1 MTNDMLRNMYK
12 GRPPPLPPRLD
23 DDDDDLAE
31 TGDSFDSHSSSF
43 LNPSPAVHPSKLRQ
57 GGASGGRG
65 LPSASNRYAP
75 LEWNAFFQEKRSV
88 TVPAEAEDEAD
99 ITFNVYE
106 TKGRPGAPVFVMHHG
121 AGLAALSFALT
132 ARGIRKLVGD
142 EVGLLSFDVRGHG
155 ETTSGDENN
164 LSLDRLAKDLENVI
178 HAVYGQHLPDI
189 ILVGHSMGG
198 AVVSEAA
205 SRGVIP
211 NLIGVAVL
219 DIVEGVAIETLAYLH
234 GWLERRPVNF
244 RSLDKVAQWSV
255 KSGTVRNIES
265 ARVSCPPLVKL
276 INNSTLE
283 NPCYG
288 WRTDLAASEQYWK
301 GWFTGLTEKFL
312 SCRAGKLLVLAGT
325 DRLDKDMTIAQM
337 QGKFQML
344 VFPNSGHCVQEDDP
358 ERMARELVAF
368 WKRNERLPKKK
379 KSAFAQMVAFTGVT
393 DNMSTANNN
402 NSAHHHP
409 SQPSNGTGPGTD
421 VTNTIP
427 STSSS
432 SARKPSHLS
441 IDSNGANSAF
451 LHTLNSQLQMAAGSQ
466 PRHYQ
471 QHQDALASTVPAGES
486 DFPLSTGIDRAALIA
501 ADFDTDEFLSARRH
515 LPLEELKSQ
524 LNSHKKELKT
534 ELVELINSD
543 YADFINLSTNLNGVD
558 KMMEDLRKPLDKMKD
573 DAVAV
578 KSNLESVVRSLE
590 QKLEHRAEIR
600 EKKASLQLLLNIS
613 ESVAKV
619 EGLLQISSGS
629 ETASGLRDG
638 NESISVAKRLER
650 VAIEYNQM
658 QYLVTKG
665 ASLPFVTN
673 IDWRLVRIK
682 ETMSENLSTV
692 LRACIHPSQLTDADA
707 VSNKES
713 LTQCLRTYALIDQT
727 AEAEKVISEELLA
740 PFLNKTVTRAA
751 LSVQAQANRTTDG
764 AITVRPLVAMFNK
777 VLAFIDTHCSTLID
791 VTQRELKGTNFDIP
805 VNCIWNLSAETILS
819 NIPHILSPGIA
830 DDFHRNYTDT
840 MDFVSKIEELCGS
853 RRSLT
858 RLRSQ
863 PSYQAIAKNK
873 LPLYF
878 QIRFK
883 DISMS
888 IEDALQANVE
898 TSPKFSNTTEVQLP
912 ASMAIIRAIERCW
925 SSDVFLYGIA
935 HSFWKFTLQLMARY
949 SIWISTNLA
958 KDLDPTKSR
967 SIQSRSSSPA
977 PDANPNTSRPQGRAT
992 PTPGSIRSA
1001 TTGAGAG
1008 PVGKISVE
1016 ETMLQQLSMVVSDV
1030 DSVTARIQDI
1040 FTHQIQPRLP
1050 PTMAE
1055 EPILL
1060 ESFKLNLQ
1068 AIRQDVPAVQ
1078 ERITALIT
1086 KNCVDTLA
1094 NVRALA
1100 VRYGDPPR
1108 EPSQFVTLILGP
1120 LSKYM
1125 SGPGAVLSEEAKQ
1138 AWTREVIVATTQRYS
1153 DILAEKLAESKSQE
1167 EHSNKLKAG
1176 AKPRAGVPR
1185 PKLPSAFSVGGGGSG
1200 TDSEGVNISTHDKL
1214 RLQCVLDVRCYK
1226 TELTKFKIEPDTF
1239 EPYLNLQSNTQPYEN
1254 LLAATGQN

>member
-1 MTNDMLRNMYK
+1 M
-12 GRPPPLPPRLD
+12 
-23 DDDDDLAE
+23 
-31 TGDSFDSHSSSF
+31 
-43 LNPSPAVHPSKLRQ
+43 V
-57 GGASGGRG
+57 AS
-65 LPSASNRYAP
+65 
-75 LEWNAFFQEKRSV
+75 
-88 TVPAEAEDEAD
+88 T
-99 ITFNVYE
+99 
-106 TKGRPGAPVFVMHHG
+106 
-121 AGLAALSFALT
+121 GLA
-132 ARGIRKLVGD
+132 D
-142 EVGLLSFDVRGHG
+142 
-155 ETTSGDENN
+155 N
-164 LSLDRLAKDLENVI
+164 L
-178 HAVYGQHLPDI
+178 G
-189 ILVGHSMGG
+189 
-198 AVVSEAA
+198 
-205 SRGVIP
+205 
-211 NLIGVAVL
+211 
-219 DIVEGVAIETLAYLH
+219 
-234 GWLERRPVNF
+234 
-244 RSLDKVAQWSV
+244 
-255 KSGTVRNIES
+255 
-265 ARVSCPPLVKL
+265 
-276 INNSTLE
+276 
-283 NPCYG
+283 
-288 WRTDLAASEQYWK
+288 
-301 GWFTGLTEKFL
+301 
-312 SCRAGKLLVLAGT
+312 
-325 DRLDKDMTIAQM
+325 
-337 QGKFQML
+337 
-344 VFPNSGHCVQEDDP
+344 
-358 ERMARELVAF
+358 
-368 WKRNERLPKKK
+368 
-379 KSAFAQMVAFTGVT
+379 
-393 DNMSTANNN
+393 TANNN
-402 NSAHHHP
+402 NNAHHHP
-409 SQPSNGTGPGTD
+409 SQPSNGPGPGTD
-421 VTNTIP
+421 SIATI
-427 STSSS
+427 TSSTTS

-451 LHTLNSQLQMAAGSQ
+451 LHTLNSQLQMAASSQ

-471 QHQDALASTVPAGES
+471 QHHDASSVTVADS

-524 LNSHKKELKT
+524 LISHMKELKT

-558 KMMEDLRKPLDKMKD
+558 RMMEDLRKPLDRMKD
-573 DAVAV
+573 DAIAV
-578 KSNLESVVRSLE
+578 KSNLESVVGSLE

-613 ESVAKV
+613 ESMAKV

-629 ETASGLRDG
+629 ETAPGLRDG

-692 LRACIHPSQLTDADA
+692 LRACIQPSQLTDIDA
-707 VSNKES
+707 ASNKES

-727 AEAEKVISEELLA
+727 AEAEKVISEELLT
-740 PFLNKTVTRAA
+740 PFMNKTIIRAA
-751 LSVQAQANRTTDG
+751 LSVQAQPNKPTD
-764 AITVRPLVAMFNK
+764 AATPIRPLVAMFNK

-805 VNCIWNLSAETILS
+805 VNCIWNLSAATILS

-863 PSYQAIAKNK
+863 PSYQSITKK
-873 LPLYF
+873 HLPTYF
-878 QIRFK
+878 QIRFS
-883 DISMS
+883 DISKS

-935 HSFWKFTLQLMARY
+935 HSFWRFTLQLMARY

-958 KDLDPTKSR
+958 KDLDSAKDR

-977 PDANPNTSRPQGRAT
+977 PGANPNSSRAQGRAT
-992 PTPGSIRSA
+992 PTPGPIRSA
-1001 TTGAGAG
+1001 TTGLGSGAG
-1008 PVGKISVE
+1008 PVGKAAVE
-1016 ETMLQQLSMVVSDV
+1016 GMMLQQLSMIVSDV

-1040 FTHQIQPRLP
+1040 FATQIRPRLP
-1050 PTMAE
+1050 PSMAE

-1060 ESFKLNLQ
+1060 ESFDLNLQ
-1068 AIRQDVPAVQ
+1068 AIRQDVPAVK

-1086 KNCVDTLA
+1086 KHCVD
-1094 NVRALA
+1094 ALA
-1100 VRYGDPPR
+1100 SWTITPRYVGPPR
-1108 EPSQFVTLILGP
+1108 EPSHFVTLILGP

-1138 AWTREVIVATTQRYS
+1138 AWTMEVIVATTQRYS
-1153 DILAEKLAESKSQE
+1153 EILAEKLAESRITE
-1167 EHSNKLKAG
+1167 EQTNRLKLAG
-1176 AKPRAGVPR
+1176 ARSRTGLRSTLPNIFTGGAGG
-1185 PKLPSAFSVGGGGSG
+1185 AGGGADADGA
-1200 TDSEGVNISTHDKL
+1200 NMSTHDKL
-1214 RLQCVLDVRCYK
+1214 GLQCVLDVRCYK

-1239 EPYLNLQSNTQPYEN
+1239 EPFLNLQANTQPYEN
-1254 LLAATGQN
+1254 LLVAKGQN

>member
-1 MTNDMLRNMYK
+1 M
-12 GRPPPLPPRLD
+12 
-23 DDDDDLAE
+23 
-31 TGDSFDSHSSSF
+31 
-43 LNPSPAVHPSKLRQ
+43 V
-57 GGASGGRG
+57 AS
-65 LPSASNRYAP
+65 
-75 LEWNAFFQEKRSV
+75 
-88 TVPAEAEDEAD
+88 T
-99 ITFNVYE
+99 
-106 TKGRPGAPVFVMHHG
+106 
-121 AGLAALSFALT
+121 
-132 ARGIRKLVGD
+132 
-142 EVGLLSFDVRGHG
+142 
-155 ETTSGDENN
+155 
-164 LSLDRLAKDLENVI
+164 
-178 HAVYGQHLPDI
+178 
-189 ILVGHSMGG
+189 
-198 AVVSEAA
+198 
-205 SRGVIP
+205 
-211 NLIGVAVL
+211 GVA
-219 DIVEGVAIETLAYLH
+219 
-234 GWLERRPVNF
+234 
-244 RSLDKVAQWSV
+244 
-255 KSGTVRNIES
+255 
-265 ARVSCPPLVKL
+265 
-276 INNSTLE
+276 
-283 NPCYG
+283 
-288 WRTDLAASEQYWK
+288 
-301 GWFTGLTEKFL
+301 
-312 SCRAGKLLVLAGT
+312 
-325 DRLDKDMTIAQM
+325 
-337 QGKFQML
+337 
-344 VFPNSGHCVQEDDP
+344 
-358 ERMARELVAF
+358 
-368 WKRNERLPKKK
+368 
-379 KSAFAQMVAFTGVT
+379 
-393 DNMSTANNN
+393 DNLGTANNN
-402 NSAHHHP
+402 NNNAHHHP
-409 SQPSNGTGPGTD
+409 SQPSNGPGPGTD
-421 VTNTIP
+421 SITTIN
-427 STSSS
+427 SSSTTSSS
-432 SARKPSHLS
+432 AKKPSHLS

-471 QHQDALASTVPAGES
+471 PHHDASSATVADS
-486 DFPLSTGIDRAALIA
+486 DFPLSTGIDRTALIA

-524 LNSHKKELKT
+524 LISHMKELKT

-558 KMMEDLRKPLDKMKD
+558 RMMEDLRKPLDRMKD
-573 DAVAV
+573 DAIAV
-578 KSNLESVVRSLE
+578 KSNLESVVGSLE
-590 QKLEHRAEIR
+590 QKLEHRADIR

-629 ETASGLRDG
+629 ETPSGLRDG

-692 LRACIHPSQLTDADA
+692 LRACIHPSQLTDVDA

-727 AEAEKVISEELLA
+727 AEAEKVISEELLS
-740 PFLNKTVTRAA
+740 PFMNKTIIRAA
-751 LSVQAQANRTTDG
+751 LSAQAQTSKPTDG
-764 AITVRPLVAMFNK
+764 AIPIRPLVAMFNK
-777 VLAFIDTHCSTLID
+777 VLVFIDIHCSTLID
-791 VTQRELKGTNFDIP
+791 VTRRELKGTNFDIP
-805 VNCIWNLSAETILS
+805 VNCIWNLSAATILS

-830 DDFHRNYTDT
+830 DDFHRNYTDAI
-840 MDFVSKIEELCGS
+840 DFVAKIEELCGS
-853 RRSLT
+853 RRSLM

-863 PSYQAIAKNK
+863 PSYQAITKRQ
-873 LPLYF
+873 LPTYF

-958 KDLDPTKSR
+958 KDLEPAKDR

-977 PDANPNTSRPQGRAT
+977 PGANPNTSRAQGRAT

-1001 TTGAGAG
+1001 TIGPGSGPG
-1008 PVGKISVE
+1008 PVGKTSVE
-1016 ETMLQQLSMVVSDV
+1016 EMMLQQLSMVVSDV

-1040 FTHQIQPRLP
+1040 FATQIRPRLP
-1050 PTMAE
+1050 PSMVE
-1055 EPILL
+1055 DPILL
-1060 ESFKLNLQ
+1060 ESFSLNLQ
-1068 AIRQDVPAVQ
+1068 AIRRDVPAVQ

-1086 KNCVDTLA
+1086 KHCVDTLA
-1094 NVRALA
+1094 NVWTLKPLNSE
-1100 VRYGDPPR
+1100 GPPG
-1108 EPSQFVTLILGP
+1108 EPSHFVTLILGP

-1138 AWTREVIVATTQRYS
+1138 AWTKEVIVATTLRYS
-1153 DILAEKLAESKSQE
+1153 VILAEKLAKSKSME
-1167 EHSNKLKAG
+1167 EQTNKLKLAG
-1176 AKPRAGVPR
+1176 ERSRAGLLR
-1185 PKLPSAFSVGGGGSG
+1185 SALPNAWSVGAGSG
-1200 TDSEGVNISTHDKL
+1200 ADSEGANMSTHDKL

-1239 EPYLNLQSNTQPYEN
+1239 EPYLDLQSNTQPYEN

>member
-1 MTNDMLRNMYK
+1 M
-12 GRPPPLPPRLD
+12 
-23 DDDDDLAE
+23 
-31 TGDSFDSHSSSF
+31 
-43 LNPSPAVHPSKLRQ
+43 V
-57 GGASGGRG
+57 AS
-65 LPSASNRYAP
+65 
-75 LEWNAFFQEKRSV
+75 
-88 TVPAEAEDEAD
+88 T
-99 ITFNVYE
+99 
-106 TKGRPGAPVFVMHHG
+106 
-121 AGLAALSFALT
+121 
-132 ARGIRKLVGD
+132 
-142 EVGLLSFDVRGHG
+142 
-155 ETTSGDENN
+155 
-164 LSLDRLAKDLENVI
+164 
-178 HAVYGQHLPDI
+178 
-189 ILVGHSMGG
+189 
-198 AVVSEAA
+198 
-205 SRGVIP
+205 
-211 NLIGVAVL
+211 GVA
-219 DIVEGVAIETLAYLH
+219 
-234 GWLERRPVNF
+234 
-244 RSLDKVAQWSV
+244 
-255 KSGTVRNIES
+255 
-265 ARVSCPPLVKL
+265 
-276 INNSTLE
+276 
-283 NPCYG
+283 
-288 WRTDLAASEQYWK
+288 
-301 GWFTGLTEKFL
+301 
-312 SCRAGKLLVLAGT
+312 
-325 DRLDKDMTIAQM
+325 
-337 QGKFQML
+337 
-344 VFPNSGHCVQEDDP
+344 
-358 ERMARELVAF
+358 
-368 WKRNERLPKKK
+368 
-379 KSAFAQMVAFTGVT
+379 
-393 DNMSTANNN
+393 DNLGSANNN
-402 NSAHHHP
+402 SSAHHQS
-409 SQPSNGTGPGTD
+409 SQPSNRTGPGTD
-421 VTNTIP
+421 VTNTIT

-432 SARKPSHLS
+432 SAKKPSHLS
-441 IDSNGANSAF
+441 IDSNGANSVF
-451 LHTLNSQLQMAAGSQ
+451 LHTLNSQLQMAASSQ

-578 KSNLESVVRSLE
+578 KSNLESVVGSLE

-629 ETASGLRDG
+629 ETAPGLRDG

-692 LRACIHPSQLTDADA
+692 LRACIHPSQLTVDADV

-740 PFLNKTVTRAA
+740 LFLNKTITRAA
-751 LSVQAQANRTTDG
+751 LSAQAQDNRTTDG
-764 AITVRPLVAMFNK
+764 AIAVRPLVAMFNK

-805 VNCIWNLSAETILS
+805 VNCIWNLSADTILS

-858 RLRSQ
+858 RLRSR
-863 PSYQAIAKNK
+863 PSYQAITKNK

-958 KDLDPTKSR
+958 KDLDPTKNR

-977 PDANPNTSRPQGRAT
+977 PDTNPNTSRPQGRAT
-992 PTPGSIRSA
+992 PTTGPIRST
-1001 TTGAGAG
+1001 TTGPGAG
-1008 PVGKISVE
+1008 PVGKTSAE

-1030 DSVTARIQDI
+1030 DSVTARIQEI

-1050 PTMAE
+1050 PIMAE

-1060 ESFKLNLQ
+1060 ESFNLNLQ

-1086 KNCVDTLA
+1086 KHCVDTLA
-1094 NVRALA
+1094 NVRALTS
-1100 VRYGDPPR
+1100 RYGDPPR
-1108 EPSQFVTLILGP
+1108 EPSHFVTLILGP

-1125 SGPGAVLSEEAKQ
+1125 LGPGAVLSEEAKQ

-1153 DILAEKLAESKSQE
+1153 DILAEKLAERKNQE
-1167 EHSNKLKAG
+1167 EHSNKVKAG
-1176 AKPRAGVPR
+1176 AKSTRAGIL
-1185 PKLPSAFSVGGGGSG
+1185 KSALPNAWSVGSGGSG
-1200 TDSEGVNISTHDKL
+1200 TDSEGANMSTHDKL

-1239 EPYLNLQSNTQPYEN
+1239 EPYLDLQSNIQPYEN